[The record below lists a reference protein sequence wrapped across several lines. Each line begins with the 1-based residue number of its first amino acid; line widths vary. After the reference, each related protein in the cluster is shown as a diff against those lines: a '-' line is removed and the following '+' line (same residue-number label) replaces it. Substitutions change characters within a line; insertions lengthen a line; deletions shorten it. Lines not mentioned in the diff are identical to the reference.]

1 MAGQPLRFVSR
12 HETIPADFPD
22 GVRVYAVGDIHGRIE
37 LLNKMLMQIDA
48 DLQARPVA
56 NSIQVFL
63 GDYIDRGPGSR
74 NVVDRLIERS
84 RTHQTVCL
92 RGNHEI
98 FLTEFLS
105 NAEVLPYWVKNGGL
119 ETLLSYGL
127 LPPNEPT
134 PTQQTAFANEFGEIL
149 PSEHVKF
156 LSELKP
162 YFTCGEFFF
171 VHAGLRPN
179 VSLDQ
184 QRDEDLFW
192 IKQEF
197 LEFKG
202 SFGKMVVHGHT
213 PVMQPDVRSNRINID
228 TGAFA
233 TGRLTCLVLENGCWG
248 FI

>member
-1 MAGQPLRFVSR
+1 MAGRPLKFVSR
-12 HETIPADFPD
+12 NEAIPAEFPD

-37 LLNKMLMQIDA
+37 LLNKLLLQIDA
-48 DLQARPVA
+48 DLHARPVA
-56 NSIQVFL
+56 NSIQIFL
-63 GDYIDRGPGSR
+63 GDYIDRGPASR
-74 NVVDRLIERS
+74 NVVDRLIERG
-84 RTHQTVCL
+84 RTHETVCL

-105 NAEVLPYWVKNGGL
+105 NSDVLPYWVKNGGL

-127 LPPNEPT
+127 LPP
-134 PTQQTAFANEFGEIL
+134 TAPSPAQRAEFASEFGEIL
-149 PSEHVKF
+149 PSEHLRF

-162 YFTCGEFFF
+162 HFTCGGFFF

-197 LEFKG
+197 LEYKG
-202 SFGKMVVHGHT
+202 SFGKMIVHGHT
-213 PVMQPDVRSNRINID
+213 PVMEPDVRNNRINID

-233 TGRLTCLVLENGCWG
+233 TGRLTCLVLEKGCWG

>member
-1 MAGQPLRFVSR
+1 MAGRPLRFVSR
-12 HETIPADFPD
+12 DEEIPADFPD
-22 GVRVYAVGDIHGRIE
+22 GVRVYAIGDIHGRIE
-37 LLNKMLMQIDA
+37 LLNAMLLQIDA
-48 DLQARPVA
+48 DLCARPIA
-56 NSIQVFL
+56 KSIQIFL
-63 GDYIDRGPGSR
+63 GDYIDRGPASR
-74 NVVDRLIERS
+74 NVVDRLIERG
-84 RTHQTVCL
+84 RTHETICL

-105 NAEVLPYWVKNGGL
+105 KPEVLPYWVKNGGL

-127 LPPNEPT
+127 IPPPAPNSA
-134 PTQQTAFANEFGEIL
+134 QQTEFADEFSEIL
-149 PSEHVKF
+149 PSEHLRF
-156 LSELKP
+156 LSELRP
-162 YFTCGEFFF
+162 YFTCGDFFF

-179 VSLDQ
+179 VPLDQ

-202 SFGKMVVHGHT
+202 SFGKIVVHGHT
-213 PVMQPDVRSNRINID
+213 PVMEPDVRNNRINID

-233 TGRLTCLVLENGCWG
+233 TGRLTCLVLEKNCWG